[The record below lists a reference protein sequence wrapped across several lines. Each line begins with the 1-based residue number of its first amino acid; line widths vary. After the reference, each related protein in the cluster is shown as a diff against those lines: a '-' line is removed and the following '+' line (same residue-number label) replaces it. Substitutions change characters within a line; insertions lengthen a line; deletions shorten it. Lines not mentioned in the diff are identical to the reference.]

1 MIHDTVLLVFARPRH
16 LGRVKTRLVEALG
29 PQGALRVH
37 ETLLTR
43 TLQQAALFPGPAR
56 LLLDQ
61 HDEPLEHHARALGLT
76 VGLQRGEGLGERM
89 SRALADSLSES
100 PRALLVGSDCPI
112 LDQDYLRLAN
122 DRLDTGRVV
131 LGASEDGGFV
141 LIGGSDAQVWRRGSL
156 FERVRLGTGYAL
168 ADTLVAL
175 NHESGVSVLPPLWDV
190 DLPEDVRRARVLG
203 VLD

>member
-1 MIHDTVLLVFARPRH
+1 MMADTVLLVFARAPR
-16 LGRVKTRLVEALG
+16 LGQVKTRLIEALG
-29 PQGALRVH
+29 AHGALRVH
-37 ETLLTR
+37 ETLLAR
-43 TLQQAALFPGPAR
+43 TLQQAAAFSGPAR

-61 HDEPLEHHARALGLT
+61 ADEALEHHAERLGLT

-89 SRALADSLSES
+89 SQALAESLNEW

-112 LDQDYLRLAN
+112 LDQDYLRLAAT
-122 DRLDTGRVV
+122 RLDTGRVV

-141 LIGGSDAQVWRRGSL
+141 LIGGNDARVWASGSL

-175 NHESGVSVLPPLWDV
+175 NHEPGVSVLPPLWDV